1 MNDLSQV
8 SVSPLAIGLTEFID
22 EFGDELLDSLNRSI
36 PPVYSGSINEAHQ
49 RVMSELKRQPFPAQ
63 ADVVQ
68 AVAALL
74 LDRNEQAAVINAE
87 MGTGKTMMAIAV
99 AAVMHSAGYRRTLVV
114 SPPHLVYKWRRE
126 ILETIPDA
134 RVWVLSGPDTLVKLI
149 KLRDQLG
156 DPYDGHKE
164 FFILGRVRMRM
175 GYHWRTVCWPRRA
188 SGGYNFAGCPDCGRL
203 LEDLEGNRV
212 TVEEFHREERRRS
225 CPHCQGQ
232 LWALIRP
239 G

>member
-22 EFGDELLDSLNRSI
+22 EFGDELLDSLNRSN

-114 SPPHLVYKWRRE
+114 SPPHR
-126 ILETIPDA
+126 
-134 RVWVLSGPDTLVKLI
+134 S
-149 KLRDQLG
+149 
-156 DPYDGHKE
+156 
-164 FFILGRVRMRM
+164 
-175 GYHWRTVCWPRRA
+175 RRA
-188 SGGYNFAGCPDCGRL
+188 LKTRNRKSSFRPTLACAWARWFRTSRCLTLRL
-203 LEDLEGNRV
+203 I
-212 TVEEFHREERRRS
+212 
-225 CPHCQGQ
+225 CPHTS
-232 LWALIRP
+232 RTKY
-239 G
+239 